1 MKIRGIYKL
10 TNTINGKVYVGS
22 SNDILKRFRDHKR
35 ALKSNT
41 HHSEHLQR
49 AVNKYGISKFK
60 TDIIR
65 IVTKEENIFLIEK
78 EIIESYNSIS
88 REFGYN
94 MSLPNELGG
103 IEHHSEISKEKLRKI
118 SYKYHRG
125 TIEGYEEFR
134 LKRLIYLNRIK
145 RPHKKHNTDSRIVV
159 LNRDESYYKE
169 FNSIY
174 ECSKELS
181 LCSTKI
187 EDCVTQ
193 RYNKHNKR
201 RMSVGGYRFLKKD
214 IYDSGNYSFK
224 ENTKTIYQQL
234 DDNGSIIA
242 EFVGFSGLDAT
253 GEFKHSSVVSAISR
267 GQKYKG
273 FTFRVKPT
281 PYMYKREEIQA

>member
-10 TNTINGKVYVGS
+10 TNTINGKMYVGS

-35 ALKSNT
+35 DLKSNT

-49 AVNKYGISKFK
+49 AVNKYGIGKFK
-60 TDIIR
+60 AEIIR
-65 IVTKEENIFLIEK
+65 IVAKEENIFLIEK

-103 IEHHSEISKEKLRKI
+103 VEHNSEDSKEKMRRMR
-118 SYKYHRG
+118 YKSHNG
-125 TIEGYEEFR
+125 TTEGYEEFR
-134 LKRLIYLNRIK
+134 IKRLIYLNRIK

-253 GEFKHSSVVSAISR
+253 GEFKHSSVSSAISR

-281 PYMYKREEIQA
+281 PYMYK

>member
-10 TNTINGKVYVGS
+10 TNTINGKMYVGS
-22 SNDILKRFRDHKR
+22 SNDILKRFREHKK
-35 ALKSNT
+35 ALRNNT

-103 IEHHSEISKEKLRKI
+103 VEHHSEDSKEKMRRMR
-118 SYKYHRG
+118 YKSHNG
-125 TIEGYEEFR
+125 TTEGYEEFR
-134 LKRLIYLNRIK
+134 VKRMEYLERIK
-145 RPHKKHNTDSRIVV
+145 KRTRKHKGSKKIVV
-159 LNRDESYYKE
+159 LNMDESFLREYD
-169 FNSIY
+169 SIIECARDMQLDAKNIS
-174 ECSKELS
+174 ECSAQLYAK
-181 LCSTKI
+181 
-187 EDCVTQ
+187 
-193 RYNKHNKR
+193 NNKR
-201 RMSVGGYRFLKKD
+201 RLSHGGYRFLKKD

-253 GEFKHSSVVSAISR
+253 GEFKHSSVISAISR
-267 GQKYKG
+267 GQKYRG
-273 FTFRVKPT
+273 FTFKVKPT
-281 PYMYKREEIQA
+281 PYMYKSD

>member
-1 MKIRGIYKL
+1 MITQGIYSII
-10 TNTINGKVYVGS
+10 NTVNNKIYIGS
-22 SNDILKRFRDHKR
+22 SINITRRLKEHKGL
-35 ALKSNT
+35 LKKGK

-49 AVNKYGISKFK
+49 AFDKYGVESFK
-60 TDIIR
+60 TKILKVVDNA
-65 IVTKEENIFLIEK
+65 EELFTE
-78 EIIESYNSIS
+78 EIAFILKYRSNESLY
-88 REFGYN
+88 GYN
-94 MSLPNELGG
+94 MSTPNTTKG
-103 IEHHSEISKEKLRKI
+103 IGTHSEDSKEKIRKI

-242 EFVGFSGLDAT
+242 EFVGFSGLDST